1 MQTTQNNILSF
12 DASIQGG
19 VKKQNAQRQ
28 KQDKSEDGG
37 EFLSMVLNAA
47 AKKEGN
53 ITEKDIKDI
62 ASAVNMSS
70 QKKEP
75 FVSEPKAID
84 VKEILG
90 EEAAG
95 NLFENATFMQLLQIL
110 EMLNGG
116 DKISKYPNFSSQLAK
131 ALSNETT
138 LNELRGA
145 KSLTELIDIANK
157 LNLGLENIS
166 VTQEQ
171 ADELSAKFPNLAK
184 DGFFTPITPKNIVSD
199 SELKAKVEENI
210 QTAQKNEPQVALN
223 KLLQDVGE
231 GVKTKATDE
240 SKNVEKIAKAMT
252 DEVASGMKQEMPK
265 EENKQSKSEVKTE
278 AKDKFTISALSGK
291 RTRL

>member
-19 VKKQNAQRQ
+19 VKKQNAQ
-28 KQDKSEDGG
+28 KQNQDRSEDGG

-47 AKKEGN
+47 AKKEGG

-116 DKISKYPNFSSQLAK
+116 DKISKYPNFS
-131 ALSNETT
+131 
-138 LNELRGA
+138 
-145 KSLTELIDIANK
+145 
-157 LNLGLENIS
+157 
-166 VTQEQ
+166 
-171 ADELSAKFPNLAK
+171 
-184 DGFFTPITPKNIVSD
+184 
-199 SELKAKVEENI
+199 
-210 QTAQKNEPQVALN
+210 
-223 KLLQDVGE
+223 
-231 GVKTKATDE
+231 
-240 SKNVEKIAKAMT
+240 
-252 DEVASGMKQEMPK
+252 
-265 EENKQSKSEVKTE
+265 
-278 AKDKFTISALSGK
+278 
-291 RTRL
+291 